1 MNRYEDLPELK
12 TKSDQF
18 RNKGT
23 VYISTPLYPE
33 IQAKDDDILII
44 TEWGDRV
51 DNLAHQFYGDITL
64 YWIIMSANPNKVNLG
79 SYFVPV
85 GVQMRIPRDTTT
97 IIDAFNTL
105 NEQFE
110 LPGSNLEEQE
120 IPEDY

>member
-12 TKSDQF
+12 IKSDQF

-79 SYFVPV
+79 SNPSKY
-85 GVQMRIPRDTTT
+85 
-97 IIDAFNTL
+97 
-105 NEQFE
+105 
-110 LPGSNLEEQE
+110 
-120 IPEDY
+120 